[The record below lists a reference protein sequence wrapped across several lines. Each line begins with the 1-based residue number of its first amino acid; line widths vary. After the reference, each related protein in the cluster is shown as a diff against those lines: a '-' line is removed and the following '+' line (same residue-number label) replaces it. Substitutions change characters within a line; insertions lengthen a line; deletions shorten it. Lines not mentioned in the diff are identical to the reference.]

1 MTAKAPMIE
10 ISRLRKRFGQLE
22 VLKDISL
29 QVAQGGVVA
38 LLGPSGSGKSTLLR
52 CINLLVVPDDGSIR
66 VGETTFQFGK
76 SLQQPKAKPLAQF
89 RSRTGMVFQSFNL
102 FPHMSVLENV
112 TEAPIHVKG
121 LDRKTAT
128 EQAMAQLEK
137 VGLADRASQMPN
149 TLSGGQKQR
158 VAIARAL
165 AMEPDVMLFDEATS
179 ALDPELVGEVLQAI
193 QKLAADGMTMVIVT
207 HEIAFARD
215 VADRVVF
222 MRDGFVVEEGPAREV
237 IDTPREAAT
246 RTFLGHFHRAG
257 DRSGVSAS

>member
-10 ISRLRKRFGQLE
+10 ISRLRKCFGQLE

-29 QVAQGGVVA
+29 QVEQGGVVA

-52 CINLLVVPDDGSIR
+52 CVNLLVVPDDGAIR
-66 VGETTFQFGK
+66 VGDTSFQFGR
-76 SLQQPKAKPLAQF
+76 SVQQPKAKPLAAF

-102 FPHMSVLENV
+102 FPHMSVLGNV
-112 TEAPIHVKG
+112 IEAPIHVKG

-137 VGLADRASQMPN
+137 VGLADRASQMPD

-165 AMEPDVMLFDEATS
+165 AMEPEVMLFDEATS

-193 QKLAADGMTMVIVT
+193 QKLAADGMTMMIVT
-207 HEIAFARD
+207 HEIAFARE

-222 MRDGFVVEEGPAREV
+222 MRDGYVVEEGPAREV
-237 IDTPREAAT
+237 IDTPRMDAT
-246 RTFLGHFHRAG
+246 RTFLSHFHRVG
-257 DRSGVSAS
+257 DRTSASAP

>member
-10 ISRLRKRFGQLE
+10 IARLRKCFGQLE

-29 QVAQGGVVA
+29 QVEQGGVVA

-52 CINLLVVPDDGSIR
+52 CMNLLVQPDDGTIR
-66 VGETTFQFGK
+66 VGETTFRFGQ
-76 SLQQPKAKPLAQF
+76 SVEQPKAKSLAAF

-102 FPHMSVLENV
+102 FPHMSVLGNV
-112 TEAPIHVKG
+112 IEAPIHVRG
-121 LDRKTAT
+121 LDRKTAID
-128 EQAMAQLEK
+128 QAMAQLEK
-137 VGLADRASQMPN
+137 VGLADRAAQMPD

-165 AMEPDVMLFDEATS
+165 AMEPEVMLFDEATS

-207 HEIAFARD
+207 HEIPFARD

-222 MRDGFVVEEGPAREV
+222 MRDGYVVEEGPAREV
-237 IDTPREAAT
+237 IDTPRMDAT
-246 RTFLGHFHRAG
+246 RAFLSHFHRVG
-257 DRSGVSAS
+257 DRTGTAAS

>member
-1 MTAKAPMIE
+1 MTAKSPMIE

-29 QVAQGGVVA
+29 QVEQGGVVA

-52 CINLLVVPDDGSIR
+52 CINLLVVPDDGTIR
-66 VGETTFQFGK
+66 VGETTFQFGG
-76 SLQQPKAKPLAQF
+76 SVQQPKARPLAAF

-102 FPHMSVLENV
+102 FPHMSVLGNV
-112 TEAPIHVKG
+112 IEAPIHVKG

-137 VGLADRASQMPN
+137 VGLADRAAQMPD

-165 AMEPDVMLFDEATS
+165 AMEPEVMLFDEATS
-179 ALDPELVGEVLQAI
+179 ALDPELVGEVLQAM

-207 HEIAFARD
+207 HEITFARD

-222 MRDGFVVEEGPAREV
+222 MRDGYVVEEGPAREV
-237 IDTPREAAT
+237 IDTPRMDAT
-246 RTFLGHFHRAG
+246 KTFLSHFHKGAAPR
-257 DRSGVSAS
+257 

>member
-1 MTAKAPMIE
+1 MTGLPPMIE
-10 ISRLRKRFGQLE
+10 VSHLRKRFGQLE

-29 QVAQGGVVA
+29 RVEPGNVVA

-52 CINLLVVPDDGSIR
+52 CLNLLVTPDDGAIR
-66 VGETTFQFGK
+66 VGGTSFRFGDGSK
-76 SLQQPKAKPLAQF
+76 PPQTKALAAF

-102 FPHMSVLENV
+102 FPHMSVLGNV
-112 TEAPIHVKG
+112 IEAPIHVRG

-137 VGLADRASQMPN
+137 VGLADRADQMPD

-165 AMEPDVMLFDEATS
+165 AMEPEVMLFDEATS

-207 HEIAFARD
+207 HEVAFARE
-215 VADRVVF
+215 VADRVIF
-222 MRDGFVVEEGPAREV
+222 MRDGYVVEEGPARAV
-237 IDTPREAAT
+237 IDTPGVEAT
-246 RTFLGHFHRAG
+246 RTFLSHFHKGATPR
-257 DRSGVSAS
+257 

>member
-10 ISRLRKRFGQLE
+10 ISGLRKRFGQLE
-22 VLKDISL
+22 VLKDINL
-29 QVAQGGVVA
+29 TVEQGGVVA

-52 CINLLVVPDDGSIR
+52 CINLLVVPDAGAIR
-66 VGETTFQFGK
+66 VGETSFRFGT
-76 SLQQPKAKPLAQF
+76 SLEQPKAKPLAAF

-112 TEAPIHVKG
+112 IEAPIYVKG
-121 LDRKTAT
+121 LPRAVAI
-128 EQAMAQLEK
+128 EQGMAQLEK
-137 VGLADRASQMPN
+137 VGLADRASQRPD

-165 AMEPDVMLFDEATS
+165 AMEPEVMLFDEVTS
-179 ALDPELVGEVLQAI
+179 ALDPELVGEVLQAM

-222 MRDGFVVEEGPAREV
+222 MRDGVVVEEGPARQV
-237 IDTPREAAT
+237 IDSPREAAT
-246 RTFLGHFHRAG
+246 RTFLGHFHRA
-257 DRSGVSAS
+257 SGGGGMAGA

>member
-10 ISRLRKRFGQLE
+10 IARLRKRFGQLE
-22 VLKDISL
+22 VLKDINL
-29 QVAQGGVVA
+29 QVGQGGVVA

-52 CINLLVVPDDGSIR
+52 CMNLLVQPDDGTIR
-66 VGETTFQFGK
+66 VGETTFRFGQ
-76 SLQQPKAKPLAQF
+76 SVEQPKPKPLAAF

-102 FPHMSVLENV
+102 FPHMSVLGNV
-112 TEAPIHVKG
+112 VEAPIHVKG
-121 LDRKTAT
+121 LDRKTAVDR
-128 EQAMAQLEK
+128 AMAQLEK
-137 VGLADRASQMPN
+137 VGLADRASQMPD

-165 AMEPDVMLFDEATS
+165 AMEPEVMLFDEATS

-222 MRDGFVVEEGPAREV
+222 MRDGYVVEEGPAREV
-237 IDTPREAAT
+237 IDTPRMDAT
-246 RTFLGHFHRAG
+246 RTFLGHFHKGAPR
-257 DRSGVSAS
+257 

>member
-10 ISRLRKRFGQLE
+10 IAQLRKRFGQLE
-22 VLKDISL
+22 VLKDINL
-29 QVAQGGVVA
+29 QVEQGGVVA

-52 CINLLVVPDDGSIR
+52 CMNLLVQPDDGTIR
-66 VGETTFQFGK
+66 VGETTFRFGR
-76 SLQQPKAKPLAQF
+76 SVEQPKAKPLAAF

-102 FPHMSVLENV
+102 FPHMSVLGNV
-112 TEAPIHVKG
+112 IEAPIHVKG
-121 LDRKTAT
+121 LDRKTAID
-128 EQAMAQLEK
+128 QAMAQLEK
-137 VGLADRASQMPN
+137 VGLADRAAQMPD

-165 AMEPDVMLFDEATS
+165 AMEPEVMLFDEVTS

-207 HEIAFARD
+207 HEIPFARD

-222 MRDGFVVEEGPAREV
+222 MRDGYVVEEGPAREV
-237 IDTPREAAT
+237 IDTPRMDAT
-246 RTFLGHFHRAG
+246 RTFLSHFHRVG
-257 DRSGVSAS
+257 DRTSTATP